1 MASAPKRPLW
11 IRLLLSFG
19 AGTASA
25 LVVALGITV
34 VDLYLTGHGVAAIN
48 EPLVNWSAGGIHLSL
63 ADILFLVAA
72 ALAAAITWRST
83 GSHRDT

>member
-19 AGTASA
+19 AGAASA
-25 LVVALGITV
+25 LVVAIGITI
-34 VDLYLTGHGVAAIN
+34 VDLYLTGHGMAALN
-48 EPLVNWSAGGIHLSL
+48 EPLVNWSAAGIHLSL

-72 ALAAAITWRST
+72 ALAAAFTWRRT
-83 GSHRDT
+83 GSHPDR